1 MSAPRAIRSALALS
15 SDAEKAA
22 ILDEFVVADHE
33 LEDRA
38 ERAARFRLAQVETGE
53 VASAVTAALLALD
66 QEDLA
71 ANAGRTRYGYVE
83 PTEAACCCSTQPSS
97 PGLRTSHGG
106 RASASQRPRAASALG
121 SSRHSNA

>member
-38 ERAARFRLAQVETGE
+38 ERAARSDWRRSRPA
-53 VASAVTAALLALD
+53 
-66 QEDLA
+66 
-71 ANAGRTRYGYVE
+71 RW
-83 PTEAACCCSTQPSS
+83 
-97 PGLRTSHGG
+97 
-106 RASASQRPRAASALG
+106 RAP
-121 SSRHSNA
+121 